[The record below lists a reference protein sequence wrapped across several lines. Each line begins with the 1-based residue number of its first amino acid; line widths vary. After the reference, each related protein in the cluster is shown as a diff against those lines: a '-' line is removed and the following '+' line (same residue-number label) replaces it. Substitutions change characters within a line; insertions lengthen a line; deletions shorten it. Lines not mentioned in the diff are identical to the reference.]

1 MIHKKSFVASALLL
15 ISGFCCAQNDT
26 GPQGSKKDSC
36 PTCLVKDFAG
46 QLLPDFE
53 LPLLGGGNLK
63 LSNLR
68 GKAVL
73 LILWCRCG
81 ANETGPSKA
90 EIPTLVELQNEYGAE
105 GFRVIGVS
113 LDDYASTEEISD
125 YAREMNVNYPIVIG
139 NTSSFEKR
147 YGGVIFLPMT
157 CFLDREGKVVARE
170 IGVQGRKVYVEHIRR
185 SLDQEPAASVR
196 SCPDLGPGRV
206 EYE

>member
-1 MIHKKSFVASALLL
+1 MIYKKISLASALLL
-15 ISGFCCAQNDT
+15 ISGLACAQNDAR
-26 GPQGSKKDSC
+26 PQGTPKKDSC

-53 LPLLGGGNLK
+53 LPLLGGGKLK

-73 LILWCRCG
+73 LNLWCRCG

-90 EIPTLVELQNEYGAE
+90 EIPTLVELQNKYGPE
-105 GFRVIGVS
+105 GFQVIGVS

-125 YAREMNVNYPIVIG
+125 YAREMNVDYPIVIG
-139 NTSSFEKR
+139 NTSSLERR

-157 CFLDREGKVVARE
+157 FFLDREGKVVARE
-170 IGVQGRKVYVEHIRR
+170 IGVQSRNVYVEHIRR
-185 SLDQEPAASVR
+185 SLDQEPAAQSR
-196 SCPDLGPGRV
+196 R
-206 EYE
+206 

>member
-1 MIHKKSFVASALLL
+1 MIYKNIFLASALLL
-15 ISGFCCAQNDT
+15 ISGFCCAQNDA
-26 GPQGSKKDSC
+26 GPQGSPKKDSC

-53 LPLLGGGNLK
+53 LPLLGGGKLK

-73 LILWCRCG
+73 LNLWCRCG
-81 ANETGPSKA
+81 ANETGASKA

-105 GFRVIGVS
+105 AFQVIGVS

-147 YGGVIFLPMT
+147 YSGVFFLPMT
-157 CFLDREGKVVARE
+157 FFLDRDGKVVARE
-170 IGVQGRKVYVEHIRR
+170 IGVQSRNVYVKHIRR
-185 SLDQEPAASVR
+185 SLDQEPAAQSR
-196 SCPDLGPGRV
+196 R
-206 EYE
+206 

>member
-1 MIHKKSFVASALLL
+1 LGTQPRGGIVCDIQENLSREFASLDLRVLLR
-15 ISGFCCAQNDT
+15 AKRPR
-26 GPQGSKKDSC
+26 PQGTPKKDSC

-46 QLLPDFE
+46 QVLPDFE
-53 LPLLGGGNLK
+53 LPLVGGGKLK

-73 LILWCRCG
+73 LNLWCRCG

-105 GFRVIGVS
+105 GFQVIGVS

-125 YAREMNVNYPIVIG
+125 YVREMNVNYPIVIG
-139 NTSSFEKR
+139 NTSSFEKH
-147 YGGVIFLPMT
+147 YGGIFFLPMT
-157 CFLDREGKVVARE
+157 FFLDREGKVVARE

-185 SLDQEPAASVR
+185 SLHLDPAAQSQR
-196 SCPDLGPGRV
+196 
-206 EYE
+206 

>member
-1 MIHKKSFVASALLL
+1 MKIFLASALLL
-15 ISGFCCAQNDT
+15 VSGFCCAQNDP
-26 GPQGSKKDSC
+26 GPQGTPKKDSC

-53 LPLLGGGNLK
+53 LPLLGGGKLK

-73 LILWCRCG
+73 LNLWCRCG
-81 ANETGPSKA
+81 ANETGASKA
-90 EIPTLVELQNEYGAE
+90 EMPMLVELQNEYGAE
-105 GFRVIGVS
+105 GFQVIGVS

-125 YAREMNVNYPIVIG
+125 YAREMSVNYPIVIG

-157 CFLDREGKVVARE
+157 FFLDREGKVVARE
-170 IGVQGRKVYVEHIRR
+170 IGLRGRKVYVEHIRR
-185 SLDQEPAASVR
+185 SLDQEPA
-196 SCPDLGPGRV
+196 GQK
-206 EYE
+206 

>member
-1 MIHKKSFVASALLL
+1 MIHKKIFLASALLL
-15 ISGFCCAQNDT
+15 ISGFCCAQNDA
-26 GPQGSKKDSC
+26 GPQGTPKKDRC

-53 LPLLGGGNLK
+53 LPLLGGGKLK

-73 LILWCRCG
+73 LNFWCRCG

-90 EIPTLVELQNEYGAE
+90 EIPTLVELQNVYGAE
-105 GFRVIGVS
+105 GFQVIGVS
-113 LDDYASTEEISD
+113 LDDYAGTEEISD

-147 YGGVIFLPMT
+147 YGGFIFLPMT
-157 CFLDREGKVVARE
+157 FFLDREGKVIARE
-170 IGVQGRKVYVEHIRR
+170 IGVQSRNVYVEHMRR
-185 SLDQEPAASVR
+185 SLDQNPPAQSQR
-196 SCPDLGPGRV
+196 
-206 EYE
+206 

>member
-1 MIHKKSFVASALLL
+1 VHFLL
-15 ISGFCCAQNDT
+15 ISGLACAQKDA
-26 GPQGSKKDSC
+26 GPQGTPKKDSC

-46 QLLPDFE
+46 QFLPDFE
-53 LPLLGGGNLK
+53 LPLFGGGKLK

-73 LILWCRCG
+73 LNFWCRCG

-90 EIPTLVELQNEYGAE
+90 QIPTLVELQNEYGPE
-105 GFRVIGVS
+105 GFQVIGVS

-147 YGGVIFLPMT
+147 YGGVIFL
-157 CFLDREGKVVARE
+157 DREGKVVARE
-170 IGVQGRKVYVEHIRR
+170 IGVQSRNVYVKHIRR
-185 SLDQEPAASVR
+185 SLDQEPAAQSR
-196 SCPDLGPGRV
+196 R
-206 EYE
+206 

>member
-1 MIHKKSFVASALLL
+1 MIYKKISLASALLL
-15 ISGFCCAQNDT
+15 ISGLACAQNDAR
-26 GPQGSKKDSC
+26 PQGTPKKDSC

-53 LPLLGGGNLK
+53 LPLLGGGKLK

-73 LILWCRCG
+73 LNLWCRCG

-90 EIPTLVELQNEYGAE
+90 EIPTLVELQNKYGPE
-105 GFRVIGVS
+105 GFQVIGVS

-125 YAREMNVNYPIVIG
+125 YAREMNVDYPIVIG
-139 NTSSFEKR
+139 NTSSLERR

-157 CFLDREGKVVARE
+157 FFLDREGKVVARE
-170 IGVQGRKVYVEHIRR
+170 IGVQSRNVYVEHIRR
-185 SLDQEPAASVR
+185 SLDQEPAAQSQR
-196 SCPDLGPGRV
+196 
-206 EYE
+206 

>member
-1 MIHKKSFVASALLL
+1 MHKKVFLASALLL
-15 ISGFCCAQNDT
+15 ISGFCCAQNDE
-26 GPQGSKKDSC
+26 GPQGAPKKDSC

-53 LPLLGGGNLK
+53 LPLLGGGKLK

-68 GKAVL
+68 AKAVL
-73 LILWCRCG
+73 LNLWCRCG

-90 EIPTLVELQNEYGAE
+90 EIPTLVELQNECAAE
-105 GFRVIGVS
+105 GLQVIGVS

-157 CFLDREGKVVARE
+157 FFLDRDGKVVARE
-170 IGVQGRKVYVEHIRR
+170 IGVQGRKVYVEHVRK
-185 SLDQEPAASVR
+185 SLDQEPTPQNR
-196 SCPDLGPGRV
+196 K
-206 EYE
+206 

>member
-1 MIHKKSFVASALLL
+1 MIYKKISLASALLL
-15 ISGFCCAQNDT
+15 ISGLACAQNDA
-26 GPQGSKKDSC
+26 GPQGTPKKDSC

-53 LPLLGGGNLK
+53 LPLLGGGKLK

-73 LILWCRCG
+73 LNLWCRCG

-90 EIPTLVELQNEYGAE
+90 EIPTLVELQNKYGPE
-105 GFRVIGVS
+105 GFQVIGVS

-125 YAREMNVNYPIVIG
+125 YAREMNVDYPIVIG
-139 NTSSFEKR
+139 NTSSLERR

-157 CFLDREGKVVARE
+157 FFLDREGKVVARE
-170 IGVQGRKVYVEHIRR
+170 IGVQSRNVYVEHIRR
-185 SLDQEPAASVR
+185 SLDQEPAAQSR
-196 SCPDLGPGRV
+196 R
-206 EYE
+206 

>member
-1 MIHKKSFVASALLL
+1 VIYKKISLASALLL
-15 ISGFCCAQNDT
+15 ISGLACAQNDAR
-26 GPQGSKKDSC
+26 PQGTPKKDSC

-53 LPLLGGGNLK
+53 LPLLGGGKLK

-73 LILWCRCG
+73 LNLWCRCG

-90 EIPTLVELQNEYGAE
+90 EIPTLVELQNKYGPE
-105 GFRVIGVS
+105 GFQVIGVS

-125 YAREMNVNYPIVIG
+125 YAREMNVDYPIVIG
-139 NTSSFEKR
+139 NTSSLERR

-157 CFLDREGKVVARE
+157 FFLDREGKVVARE
-170 IGVQGRKVYVEHIRR
+170 IGVQSRNVYVEHIRR
-185 SLDQEPAASVR
+185 SLDQEPAAQSR
-196 SCPDLGPGRV
+196 R
-206 EYE
+206 